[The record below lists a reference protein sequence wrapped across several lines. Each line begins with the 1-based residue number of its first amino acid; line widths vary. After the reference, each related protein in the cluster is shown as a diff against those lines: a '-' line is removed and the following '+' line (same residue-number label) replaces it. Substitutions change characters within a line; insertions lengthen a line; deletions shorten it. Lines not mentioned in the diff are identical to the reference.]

1 MCICYCVGGEMR
13 CTNPINNSSCMLN
26 FMCTALKNYFL
37 LSKIRFRK
45 SLGNQEL
52 FQHTFAVPVWTRSWW
67 LMSFSRQILRALLVD
82 TLRAELM
89 WTTQRSRT
97 AHNKR
102 RKVLSN
108 LADSFYTQAK
118 GTLILQKL
126 LIVKRTRRGP
136 SNSLISEM
144 NSFILEFTIP
154 QHCRY
159 D

>member
-1 MCICYCVGGEMR
+1 MR

-45 SLGNQEL
+45 SLGNQDL
-52 FQHTFAVPVWTRSWW
+52 FQHTFAVPLWTRSRW

-97 AHNKR
+97 APNKR

-108 LADSFYTQAK
+108 LAILFTPKQREHWFYRETSNCEIHKAGAFQFADLWNEFSPCWFHYSP
-118 GTLILQKL
+118 TL
-126 LIVKRTRRGP
+126 
-136 SNSLISEM
+136 
-144 NSFILEFTIP
+144 
-154 QHCRY
+154 
-159 D
+159 